1 MFLERWAISGTNRN
15 MKRPA
20 QTLDLVTTFRN
31 RLDTNADAIVPKV
44 DFSSFIFSAD
54 RTLR

>member
-1 MFLERWAISGTNRN
+1 MRGL
-15 MKRPA
+15 A
-20 QTLDLVTTFRN
+20 QTLDVLMTLRFRD
-31 RLDTNADAIVPKV
+31 RADTDADTVVPIV